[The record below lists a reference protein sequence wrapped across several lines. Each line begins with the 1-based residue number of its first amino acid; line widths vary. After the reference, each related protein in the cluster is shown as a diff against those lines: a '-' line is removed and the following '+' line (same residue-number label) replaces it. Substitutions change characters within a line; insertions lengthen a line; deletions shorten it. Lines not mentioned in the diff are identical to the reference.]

1 MKYINS
7 HRDIVTPRTKEE
19 SEQIIAK
26 FVAKKLR
33 GELDIYGTLYEANR
47 SIIRLLSD
55 GELMQTTYNLV
66 HTQDRRIYSYLS
78 AVPGSPTYQGI
89 LEVIT
94 FLEFKNPAIAYEN
107 NFLKRVRTYDK
118 EFYAII
124 TRHPS
129 GIGLLKRRLAELRPL
144 IINYLHELRE
154 YIVELEEELTR
165 LIGPRAFPKPK
176 VDIVAMLSR
185 A

>member
-1 MKYINS
+1 MNS
-7 HRDIVTPRTKEE
+7 HRDILTPRTKEE
-19 SEQIIAK
+19 SEKIIAK
-26 FVAKKLR
+26 FVAKKLK

-47 SIIRLLSD
+47 SIIQLLSD
-55 GELMQTTYNLV
+55 GELMQTTHNVV

-78 AVPGSPTYQGI
+78 VVPGSPTYQGI

-94 FLEFKNPAIAYEN
+94 FLELKNPRIAYED
-107 NFLKRVRTYDK
+107 NFLKRVHAYDK

-129 GIGLLKRRLAELRPL
+129 GTGLLKRRLAELRPL

-154 YIVELEEELTR
+154 YIGDLEDELTR
-165 LIGPRAFPKPK
+165 LIGPREFF
-176 VDIVAMLSR
+176 LSQS
-185 A
+185 